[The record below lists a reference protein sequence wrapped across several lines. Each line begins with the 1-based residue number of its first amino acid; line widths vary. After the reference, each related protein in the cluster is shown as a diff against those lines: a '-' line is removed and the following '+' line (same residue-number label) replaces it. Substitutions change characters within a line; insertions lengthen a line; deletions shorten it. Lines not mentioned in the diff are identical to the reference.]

1 MPNFDVFKS
10 NQELTPAVGEKIKTL
25 VALLQEAAPLIDQT
39 EDDREKLRRIK
50 EYRLSMYD
58 LKDILDDHRLFSDA
72 MREEFAR
79 IMKELGE
86 KEEALKK

>member
-10 NQELTPAVGEKIKTL
+10 NQELTPAVGEKIKAL

-58 LKDILDDHRLFSDA
+58 LKDILDDHRLFSDV

-79 IMKELGE
+79 IMKELVE